1 MSSSQEAG
9 ETPANA
15 LVFRREVRIE
25 WGDCDPAAIVF
36 YPRYLAFFDANTG
49 YLFEAAGLPKTE
61 MVKKYEIIGMPLVDI
76 GAKFLMPSR
85 FGDRITIESHIAQW
99 RRSSFTVAH
108 RVLRDGKVAI
118 EAHETRVWAGKD
130 PERPEAIKAKPIPQD
145 VIDLF
150 SIAG

>member
-1 MSSSQEAG
+1 MSNPRDAEQAQSD
-9 ETPANA
+9 A

-49 YLFEAAGLPKTE
+49 YLFEAAGLQKAA
-61 MVKKYEIIGMPLVDI
+61 MVNKYDIIGMPLVDV
-76 GAKFLMPSR
+76 GAKFLIPSR
-85 FGDRITIESHIAQW
+85 FGDRITIESHVAEW

-108 RVLRDGKVAI
+108 RVLRDGKLAI
-118 EAHETRVWAGKD
+118 QAHETRVWAGKD
-130 PERPEAIKAKPIPQD
+130 PERPDAIKTKPIPQE

>member
-1 MSSSQEAG
+1 MSSSEEAG
-9 ETPANA
+9 EPPADA

-61 MVKKYEIIGMPLVDI
+61 MLKKHEIIGMPLVDI

-85 FGDRITIESHIAQW
+85 FGDRITVESYVAKW

-118 EAHETRVWAGKD
+118 QAHETRVWAGKD
-130 PERPEAIKAKPIPQD
+130 PDRPESIKAKPIPQE

-150 SIAG
+150 SIAR